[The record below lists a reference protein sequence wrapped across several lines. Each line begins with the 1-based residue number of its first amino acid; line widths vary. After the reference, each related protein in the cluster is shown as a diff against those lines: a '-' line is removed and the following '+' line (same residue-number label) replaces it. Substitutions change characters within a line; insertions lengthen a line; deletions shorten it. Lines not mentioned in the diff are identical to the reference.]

1 MKHQKTMTDF
11 KKLAV
16 PGVRQLNPYIPGKPI
31 SELERELGIENI
43 IKLASNENP
52 LGPSPKAMKAIEKEM
67 DELAL
72 YPDGNGFELK
82 KVLAEK
88 HQVGMDQITLGNGS
102 NDVLVLLAE
111 AYLSPDVSA
120 MYSQYSFAVYPIA
133 IQAVGAIHQMIPAT
147 TWEDE
152 RPLGCDLPAMKAA
165 INEKTRM
172 IFIANPNNPTGSFL
186 HKEELYA
193 FIKSVAEDVI
203 IVLDEAYLEYA
214 SPEERVDGSLWL
226 DEFPNLVITRTFSKA
241 YGLAGFRV
249 GYCLSNPEIANVLN
263 RIRQPFNVNSLA
275 LAAATAAIGDEAFLA
290 RSMQVNASGMQML
303 ADCCE
308 QLGLRY
314 VPSKGNFLLVDF
326 GQDAMPVYQNM
337 LELGIITRPVANY
350 GLTNCLRITI
360 GTETEMQRMVS
371 VMEQVCG

>member
-1 MKHQKTMTDF
+1 MTDF
-11 KKLAV
+11 KALAA
-16 PGVRQLNPYIPGKPI
+16 PGVQQLKPYIPGKPI

-52 LGPSPKAMKAIEKEM
+52 LGPSPKAMAAIQAEM

-82 KVLAEK
+82 KVLADK
-88 HQVGMDQITLGNGS
+88 HGVDMDCITLGNGS

-111 AYLSPDVSA
+111 AFLKPEDAA

-133 IQAVGAIHQMIPAT
+133 IQAIGATHQMVPAT
-147 TWEDE
+147 DWDNE
-152 RPLGCDLPAMKAA
+152 RPMGCDLPAMQAA
-165 INEKTRM
+165 ITDQTRM

-186 HKEELYA
+186 QADELKA
-193 FIKSVAEDVI
+193 FIASVDKDVI
-203 IVLDEAYLEYA
+203 VVLDEAYLEY
-214 SPEERVDGSLWL
+214 SPADERVDGSEWL
-226 DEFPNLVITRTFSKA
+226 GEFDNLVITRTFSKA

-249 GYCLSNPEIANVLN
+249 GYALSNPDIANVLN

-275 LAAATAAIGDEAFLA
+275 LAAAAAAVNDDAFLE
-290 RSMQVNASGMQML
+290 RSMQVNAAGMKALEASCQR
-303 ADCCE
+303 
-308 QLGLRY
+308 LGLRY

-326 GQDAMPVYQNM
+326 GRDAMPIYQSM
-337 LELGIITRPVANY
+337 LEKGVITRPVANY
-350 GLTNCLRITI
+350 GLPNCLRITI
-360 GTETEMQRMVS
+360 GNETEMARMVE